1 MPRRPLR
8 RPPRLRPGDR
18 VAVVAPSGPVDPDRL
33 HRGCALLTSWE
44 LRVTLGRHVN
54 ERSGFLAG
62 ADAGR
67 AADLVDAWC
76 DPDVRAVLCARGGYG
91 ATRLLGLIDWPALA
105 AVAEPPWLVGGS
117 DVTALHEAVATHL
130 GRATLFGPMPAGDVL
145 GGVDGPDPGSAAALH
160 TALFAPPGPLTLTT
174 SGTANAT
181 LVPGRARGVTA
192 GGTLA
197 LLAAAVGT
205 PDTTSA
211 DGAVLLLEDVGERA
225 YRIDRMLTQ
234 LLRSGWLDGVTGVA
248 LGCWEHCGAGTIDVL
263 AERLG
268 PLGVPVL
275 AGLPFGHGVP
285 QLSVPLGAP
294 ALLDTAAGTLT
305 VDPERAVSQEGSGER
320 SATSRRGCTR
330 C

>member
-8 RPPRLRPGDR
+8 RPSRLRPGDR

-33 HRGCALLTSWE
+33 RRGCALLTSWG
-44 LRVTLGRHVN
+44 LRVKLGHHVN

-62 ADAGR
+62 ADPGR

-76 DPDVRAVLCARGGYG
+76 DANFRAVFCARGGYG
-91 ATRLLGLIDWPALA
+91 AARLLGLLDWPALA

-130 GRATLFGPMPAGDVL
+130 GVATLFGPMPAGEVL
-145 GGVDGPDPGSAAALH
+145 GGAEGPDAASAAALH

-181 LVPGRARGVTA
+181 LVPGRARGITA

-211 DGAVLLLEDVGERA
+211 AGAVLLLEDVGEPA

-234 LLRSGWLDGVTGVA
+234 LVRSGWLDGVAAVA
-248 LGCWEHCGAGTIDVL
+248 LGSWERCGPGTIDVL

-268 PLGVPVL
+268 RLGVPVL

-285 QLSVPLGAP
+285 QLSVPLGAL
-294 ALLDTAAGTLT
+294 ATLDTAAGTLT
-305 VDPERAVSQEGSGER
+305 ADAYGG
-320 SATSRRGCTR
+320 A
-330 C
+330 